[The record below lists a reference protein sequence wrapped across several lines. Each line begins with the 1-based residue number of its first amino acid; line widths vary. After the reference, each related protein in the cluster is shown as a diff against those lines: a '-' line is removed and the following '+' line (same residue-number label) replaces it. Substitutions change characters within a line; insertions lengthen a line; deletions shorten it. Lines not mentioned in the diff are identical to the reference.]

1 MQIRSCLLAM
11 LGGLLLAN
19 TGTAYAQS
27 CTYNATT
34 ITTCDQLPA
43 PVYLSG
49 STALRPLYKVLGKAL
64 ITATSPGA
72 VVFLTAG
79 QGACTGIL
87 AQSAGTKIAAA
98 TSAIWINAAG
108 AECGCTISAATD
120 VTVGVSDVYPAT
132 CGVDAAAL
140 TAKSLKDFLGPTNA
154 MTFVTAKDATA
165 KAISAE
171 QAYLALGFG
180 SMYNVAPWVS
190 TDFMWIR
197 PDVSG
202 TLRLLARY
210 VGLDFGKWLGFRANK
225 GTGLGCADPTAAGC
239 VNNGS
244 GDVFKAIVAGNASA
258 TDRDKLLGIL
268 GLDYLLSQ
276 ANASDVKV
284 LAFRGYKQRYAYYP
298 DSSPTATDR
307 RNVRDGHYLPQGPA
321 HLSAVTDAGGT
332 PTNIAAAALITRLQS
347 AQTAVTAEAV
357 TDLSALIKDAHLIPS
372 CAMKVQRT
380 TDGGDLSAYAPTA
393 ACNCFFELTTGAA
406 TSPGC
411 SKTTPA
417 LGECTSTL
425 CATGICRRGVC
436 EAQ

>member
-11 LGGLLLAN
+11 VGGLLLAH

-27 CTYNATT
+27 CTYNAAT
-34 ITTCDQLPA
+34 IATCDQLPA

-64 ITATSPGA
+64 ITATTPGA

-79 QGACTGIL
+79 QGSCTGVL

-98 TSAIWINAAG
+98 TNTLWINDQG

-120 VTVGVSDVYPAT
+120 VTVGVSDVYAAT

-140 TAKSLKDFLGPTNA
+140 TAKSLKDFTGPTNA

-165 KAISAE
+165 KGISAE

-180 SMYNVAPWVS
+180 ALYNVAPWTS

-202 TLRLLARY
+202 TLRLLAKY
-210 VGLDFGKWLGFRANK
+210 VGLDFGKWSGFRANK

-239 VNNGS
+239 VSNGS

-268 GLDYLLSQ
+268 GLDFLLSQ

-284 LAFRGYKQRYAYYP
+284 LAYRGFKQRYAYYP
-298 DSSPTATDR
+298 DSSPTATDK
-307 RNVRDGHYLPQGPA
+307 RNVRDGHYLAQGPA
-321 HLSAVTDAGGT
+321 HLFTATDVGGT
-332 PTNIAAAALITRLQS
+332 PTNATAAALMTRLTN
-347 AQTAVTAEAV
+347 AQTAVTAEAT
-357 TDLSALIKDAHLIPS
+357 TDLSAIITSAHLIPS

-380 TDGGDLSAYAPTA
+380 TDGGDLSAYTPTA
-393 ACNCFFELTTGAA
+393 ACHCFFELTAGAA

-411 SKTTPA
+411 SKATPA
-417 LGECTSTL
+417 LGECTSNP
-425 CATGICRRGVC
+425 CVTGTCRRGVC